1 MISFLPPYIQRKKV
15 FLIFPPADV
24 ISLVY
29 LVEIF
34 ATDKSNTAFT
44 RKTRSSYDIIVMSSN
59 LKTLVFNLFVCSLIY
74 WFILPF
80 STVLLESNCIT
91 YAIIVCT
98 ICTFIKSFEITST
111 RRSEDRIIGSSKCT
125 NVNVRV
131 SLNYQVYSYYSTGV
145 VPTRMANPLK

>member
-1 MISFLPPYIQRKKV
+1 M
-15 FLIFPPADV
+15 IFPPAHV

-98 ICTFIKSFEITST
+98 ICTFIKSFQITST
-111 RRSEDRIIGSSKCT
+111 RRSEDRTNRFQQMYECKCT
-125 NVNVRV
+125 DFFKLS
-131 SLNYQVYSYYSTGV
+131 SLLVLFDRSCTYSYGKSIEMTNNNC
-145 VPTRMANPLK
+145 TN